1 MTQGI
6 DQDKQ
11 WSLQDWKEVSDDFK
25 LRVTADV
32 ITNTQKVKHQDRL
45 SKEKIEKKNKRRRN
59 KVEKDNVNNERE
71 RHK

>member
-1 MTQGI
+1 MTQVI
-6 DQDKQ
+6 DQGKQ

-32 ITNTQKVKHQDRL
+32 ITNTQKVKDQDRL
-45 SKEKIEKKNKRRRN
+45 RKEKIGKKQRRRN